1 MRGVIALVALA
12 VVSAC
17 APIEIETEHDRS
29 IDFSTLHSYDWL
41 RETRIESG
49 HPRLDDPVLHNRVRS
64 AVEREL
70 AAMGFERIFEG
81 RPDFWVSYHLSL
93 RSRLDS
99 QSISRGVGH
108 AVGDSWGPGP
118 DRHTAIH
125 EYEKGTLI
133 IDVVDA
139 RLERLVFRGAA
150 KKRLE
155 DNPSAEKSRQNIRE
169 AVEGILGEFPG
180 R

>member
-70 AAMGFERIFEG
+70 AAMGFERIFEAG
-81 RPDFWVSYHLSL
+81 
-93 RSRLDS
+93 
-99 QSISRGVGH
+99 
-108 AVGDSWGPGP
+108 
-118 DRHTAIH
+118 
-125 EYEKGTLI
+125 
-133 IDVVDA
+133 
-139 RLERLVFRGAA
+139 
-150 KKRLE
+150 
-155 DNPSAEKSRQNIRE
+155 
-169 AVEGILGEFPG
+169 
-180 R
+180 